1 MTDDIDAKNEVP
13 SLRTLERGL
22 DVLDCFCQGETK
34 LSLTEIAARVR
45 LNPSTAS
52 RILSTLEKKH
62 YISRNGETKKYQLGS
77 QILCLISPAA
87 QTFELSSVARPHM
100 RSLFELYNESITLYI
115 ALNGQRVCI
124 DRIETTHSLRRV
136 VNIGDRFSLTRGASG
151 KVFLAWMPEEQRK
164 ALWNADPLIP
174 YDEFGQIKRQGY
186 AISIGERER
195 GVAAIAAPI
204 FSAGSQ
210 IVAALSMAGPTV
222 RLTHG
227 VIEQM
232 IPSVVQTANA
242 ISKALGYKGN
252 HSPVPASFR

>member
-1 MTDDIDAKNEVP
+1 MTDDIDAKNEAP

-52 RILSTLEKKH
+52 RILATLEKKH
-62 YISRNGETKKYQLGS
+62 YLSRNNETKKYQLGS

-87 QTFELSSVARPHM
+87 QTFELSSVARPYI
-100 RSLFELYNESITLYI
+100 RSLFDLYNESITLYI

-164 ALWNADPLIP
+164 AFWNADPLIP
-174 YDEFGQIKRQGY
+174 YEDFSQIRRQGF
-186 AISIGERER
+186 AISIGEREK

-204 FSAGSQ
+204 FSASSQ
-210 IVAALSMAGPTV
+210 VVAALSMAGPTV
-222 RLTHG
+222 RLSQTL
-227 VIEQM
+227 IDQM
-232 IPSVVQTANA
+232 VPSVVQTANA

-252 HSPVPASFR
+252 SSPPSSSF

>member
-1 MTDDIDAKNEVP
+1 MIDDIDAKNEVP
-13 SLRTLERGL
+13 TLRTLERGL

-52 RILSTLEKKH
+52 RILATLEKKH
-62 YISRNGETKKYQLGS
+62 YISRNSETKKYQLGS

-87 QTFELSSVARPHM
+87 QTFELSSVAHPHM

-115 ALNGQRVCI
+115 GLNGQRVCI

-151 KVFLAWMPEEQRK
+151 KVLLAWMPEEQRK

-174 YDEFGQIKRQGY
+174 YEEFEQIRRQGS
-186 AISIGERER
+186 AVSIGEREK

-204 FSAGSQ
+204 FNAGGQVVS
-210 IVAALSMAGPTV
+210 ALSMAGPTV
-222 RLTHG
+222 RLTRG

-232 IPSVVQTANA
+232 VPSVEHTAKA

-252 HSPVPASFR
+252 NNSIPTSF